1 MSSQSLHSAVLQKVE
16 SLLNGQP
23 FQEIRI
29 RPFKASGFLVEV
41 MIKKDITAQTPLT
54 HILEQN
60 GFEDLRVVTE
70 RGRVVY
76 AALLKKYQIAL

>member
-1 MSSQSLHSAVLQKVE
+1 MSFKSLHDAVLQKVE

-29 RPFKASGFLVEV
+29 KPLKASSFLVEV
-41 MIKKDITAQTPLT
+41 LIKKDISTDTPLT
-54 HILEQN
+54 QIFEQN

-70 RGRVVY
+70 KGRVVY